1 MTEVQGNSKIDE
13 TFKIVS
19 LFYFI
24 VKHKTFQIT
33 ECLSTSAFV
42 TFSSDVS
49 FT

>member
-1 MTEVQGNSKIDE
+1 MTEVQGNSKVGE
-13 TFKIVS
+13 TSKIVS

-33 ECLSTSAFV
+33 ECLNTSAFV
-42 TFSSDVS
+42 IFSSDVS